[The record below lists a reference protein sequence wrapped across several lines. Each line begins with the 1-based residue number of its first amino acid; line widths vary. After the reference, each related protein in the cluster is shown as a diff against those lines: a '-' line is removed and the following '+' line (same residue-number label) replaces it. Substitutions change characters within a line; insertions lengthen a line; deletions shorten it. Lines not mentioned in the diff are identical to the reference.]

1 MKPTPVISALQTPK
15 AGEQQHLGNLIG
27 SSLALAIGD
36 IANRHNGPVLLITP
50 DSQNARRLEREIS
63 QFTPEKCEVFPDWE
77 TLPYDNFSPHQDI
90 ISERLSLLY
99 QMPQLVSGVVIMP
112 VNTLLQ
118 RVLPKSFLTR
128 HALVVK
134 KGDLLSLEK
143 LRDQLESA
151 GYRHVDQVMEHGEYA
166 SRGSI
171 LDLFPMGSHQP
182 LRIDFFDDEIDT
194 IREFDPETQRSTTEI
209 DSISLLPAREFP
221 TDADAIEQFRVRWRE
236 QFDARREPESVYQQ
250 VSKRTLPA
258 GIEYW
263 QPLFFDEMETL
274 FDYLPDNT
282 LVISV
287 GDLEQ
292 AGKQFLADA
301 DNRYDQR
308 RVDPMRPLLSPKSLW
323 LDTDEMFSRLKP
335 IPRIML
341 TDAEVE
347 GKSWRINIR
356 CRALPDLNVNHQL
369 KEPMGALRQFCEQFS
384 GKVVFSVESEGRR
397 EALLDML
404 SRIKLRPQ
412 VCHSVYEAL
421 DAPSRVTL
429 IIGPAENG
437 FILEDA
443 GFASFV
449 KPTSSANALRSVAV
463 AMIKKPPSA
472 VKPSSGLWQ
481 SSSPVSRLSTSSTAS
496 DDMKGCK
503 PSKPA
508 A

>member
-1 MKPTPVISALQTPK
+1 
-15 AGEQQHLGNLIG
+15 
-27 SSLALAIGD
+27 
-36 IANRHNGPVLLITP
+36 
-50 DSQNARRLEREIS
+50 
-63 QFTPEKCEVFPDWE
+63 
-77 TLPYDNFSPHQDI
+77 
-90 ISERLSLLY
+90 
-99 QMPQLVSGVVIMP
+99 
-112 VNTLLQ
+112 
-118 RVLPKSFLTR
+118 
-128 HALVVK
+128 
-134 KGDLLSLEK
+134 
-143 LRDQLESA
+143 
-151 GYRHVDQVMEHGEYA
+151 MEHGEYA

-369 KEPMGALRQFCEQFS
+369 KEPMGHCAS
-384 GKVVFSVESEGRR
+384 
-397 EALLDML
+397 
-404 SRIKLRPQ
+404 
-412 VCHSVYEAL
+412 
-421 DAPSRVTL
+421 
-429 IIGPAENG
+429 
-437 FILEDA
+437 
-443 GFASFV
+443 FASNSAARSSFPSNQKADV
-449 KPTSSANALRSVAV
+449 KPCSICFHASNFAHRSVILCMRRWMPLA
-463 AMIKKPPSA
+463 
-472 VKPSSGLWQ
+472 G
-481 SSSPVSRLSTSSTAS
+481 
-496 DDMKGCK
+496 
-503 PSKPA
+503 
-508 A
+508 